1 MRKCV
6 VIKAKRSPVGRFG
19 GSLKDIPAVDLAA
32 QVITDLLRNSPV
44 SPEMVDNLIV
54 GEIIQTDPG
63 GNVARWI
70 SLKCGM
76 RTNVAPFTVNI
87 NCGSG
92 LKAIELAA
100 DEIRL
105 GKSDIVIAGGV
116 EVMSRAP
123 FLLNNARWEGLRY
136 WDKTLVDMLPSC
148 ILAGMGLTAEN
159 IAERYCVSRED
170 QDLYAYDSHM
180 KAAWADLAGVF
191 ANELI
196 PIRIPQKKGEPVVF
210 DRDESFRADTSV
222 EKLSKLKPT
231 FKENG
236 TVTAGNASSLN
247 DAAAFL
253 ILAEESKAHALG
265 AEILAHVEDFAN
277 VGVDPDYMGM
287 GPVDAIKKLMS
298 NQKLSLADI
307 DLFEINEAFAS
318 QVIAV
323 LRELGLDRAKNVNVY
338 GSGISM
344 GHPVGATGA
353 RITVTLLH
361 EMKRRNARYGVSSLC
376 IGGGQGIAGLF
387 KREV

>member
-6 VIKAKRSPVGRFG
+6 VIGAKRSPVGRFG
-19 GSLKDIPAVDLAA
+19 GSLKDIPAADLAA
-32 QVITDLLRNSPV
+32 QVITNLLQNSPV
-44 SPEMVDNLIV
+44 NSQMVDNLIV

-63 GNVARWI
+63 GNAARWI

-76 RTNVAPFTVNI
+76 RQDVAPFTVNI

-92 LKAIELAA
+92 LKAIELGA

-105 GKSDIVIAGGV
+105 GKADIVVAGGV

-123 FLLNNARWEGLRY
+123 FLLKNARWEGLRY
-136 WDKTLVDMLPSC
+136 WDAPLVDMLPSC
-148 ILAGMGLTAEN
+148 VLAGMGLTAEN
-159 IAERYCVSRED
+159 IAERYNVSRQD
-170 QDLYAYDSHM
+170 QDRYAYESHM
-180 KAAWADLAGVF
+180 KAARATEEDKFLE
-191 ANELI
+191 ELV
-196 PIRIPQKKGEPVVF
+196 PIAVPQKKGAPLIF
-210 DRDESFRADTSV
+210 DSDESYRADTTV
-222 EKLSKLKPT
+222 EKLSGLKPA

-236 TVTAGNASSLN
+236 TVTAGNASTLN

-253 ILAEESKAHALG
+253 LLAEESKARALG
-265 AEILAHVEDFAN
+265 SEILASVEDFTG

-287 GPVDAIKKLMS
+287 GPVEAIRKLLDCQ
-298 NQKLSLADI
+298 NLSISDI

-323 LRELGLDRAKNVNVY
+323 LRELGLDRSPDVNVN

-353 RITVTLLH
+353 KITVTLLH
-361 EMKRRNARYGVSSLC
+361 EMKRRNSHYGISSLC

-387 KREV
+387 KR

>member
-1 MRKCV
+1 MRRCV
-6 VIKAKRSPVGRFG
+6 VIGAKRSPVGRFG
-19 GSLKDIPAVDLAA
+19 GSLKDIPAVDLAT
-32 QVITDLLRNSPV
+32 QVITSLLGNSPV
-44 SPEMVDNLIV
+44 SPEMVDNLVV

-76 RTNVAPFTVNI
+76 RTDAAPFTVNI

-92 LKAIELAA
+92 LKAIELGV

-105 GKSDIVIAGGV
+105 GKADIVIAGGV

-123 FLLNNARWEGLRY
+123 FLLNSARWEGLRY
-136 WDKTLVDMLPSC
+136 WDKPLVDMLSSC
-148 ILAGMGLTAEN
+148 VLAGMGLTAEN
-159 IAERYCVSRED
+159 IAERYHVSRED
-170 QDLYAYDSHM
+170 QDMYAYESHM
-180 KAAWADLAGVF
+180 KAAWAEMAGVF
-191 ANELI
+191 ANELV
-196 PIRIPQKKGEPVVF
+196 PIQVPQKKGEPVIF
-210 DRDESFRADTSV
+210 DCDESFRADTTV

-253 ILAEESKAHALG
+253 LLAEESKARAIG
-265 AEILAHVEDFAN
+265 AEILASVEDFAG

-287 GPVDAIKKLMS
+287 GPVDAIRKLLAG
-298 NQKLSLADI
+298 QKLALSDI

-323 LRELGLDRAKNVNVY
+323 LRELGLDRAKNVNIY
-338 GSGISM
+338 GSGISL
-344 GHPVGATGA
+344 GHPIGATGA

-361 EMKRRNARYGVSSLC
+361 EMKRRNARYGISSLC

-387 KREV
+387 KRGA

>member
-6 VIKAKRSPVGRFG
+6 VIGAKRSPVGRFG
-19 GSLKDIPAVDLAA
+19 GSLKDIPAVDLAT
-32 QVITDLLRNSPV
+32 QVITSLLRNSPV
-44 SPEMVDNLIV
+44 SPEMVDNLVV

-76 RTNVAPFTVNI
+76 RTDVTPFTVNI

-92 LKAIELAA
+92 LKAIELGT

-105 GKSDIVIAGGV
+105 GKADIVVAGGV

-136 WDKTLVDMLPSC
+136 WDKSLVDMLPSC
-148 ILAGMGLTAEN
+148 LLAGMGLTAEN
-159 IAERYCVSRED
+159 IAERYHVSRED
-170 QDLYAYDSHM
+170 QDRYAYDSHM
-180 KAAWADLAGVF
+180 KAAWAELAGVF
-191 ANELI
+191 ANEMV
-196 PIRIPQKKGEPVVF
+196 PIQVPQKKGETVVF
-210 DRDESFRADTSV
+210 DCDESFRADTTV
-222 EKLSKLKPT
+222 EKLSKLKPA

-253 ILAEESKAHALG
+253 LLAKESKARAIG
-265 AEILAHVEDFAN
+265 AEILASMEDFAG

-287 GPVDAIKKLMS
+287 GPVDAIRKLLAS
-298 NQKLSLADI
+298 QKLALSDI

-323 LRELGLDRAKNVNVY
+323 LRELGLDRAKNVNIY
-338 GSGISM
+338 GSGISL

-361 EMKRRNARYGVSSLC
+361 EMKRRNARYGISSLC

-387 KREV
+387 KRGA

>member
-6 VIKAKRSPVGRFG
+6 VIGAKRSPVGRFG
-19 GSLKDIPAVDLAA
+19 GSLRDIPAVDLAT
-32 QVITDLLRNSPV
+32 QVITDLIKNSSV
-44 SPEMVDNLIV
+44 KMEMVDNLIV

-76 RTNVAPFTVNI
+76 RQNVAPFTVNI

-92 LKAIELAA
+92 LKAIELGF

-105 GKSDIVIAGGV
+105 GKADIVVAGGV

-123 FLLNNARWEGLRY
+123 YLLPNARWEGLRY
-136 WDKTLVDMLPSC
+136 WDATLVDMLPTC

-159 IAERYCVSRED
+159 IAERYKVSRAD
-170 QDLYAYDSHM
+170 QDVYAYESQM
-180 KAAWADLAGVF
+180 KAARASRENRFAD
-191 ANELI
+191 ELVTI
-196 PIRIPQKKGEPVVF
+196 HVPQKKGEPLLF
-210 DRDESFRADTSV
+210 ARDESFREDTTV
-222 EKLSKLKPT
+222 EKLSRLKPV

-236 TVTAGNASSLN
+236 SVTAGNASTLN

-253 ILAEESKAHALG
+253 ILAEESKAKSLG
-265 AEILAHVEDFAN
+265 AEIFAEVTDFSN

-287 GPVDAIKKLMS
+287 GPVDAIQTLLARR
-298 NQKLSLADI
+298 KLSTSDI
-307 DLFEINEAFAS
+307 DLYEINEAFAS
-318 QVIAV
+318 QCIAV
-323 LRELGLDRAKNVNVY
+323 LRELGLDRALNVNIF

-353 RITVTLLH
+353 RISVTLLH

-387 KREV
+387 TRGV